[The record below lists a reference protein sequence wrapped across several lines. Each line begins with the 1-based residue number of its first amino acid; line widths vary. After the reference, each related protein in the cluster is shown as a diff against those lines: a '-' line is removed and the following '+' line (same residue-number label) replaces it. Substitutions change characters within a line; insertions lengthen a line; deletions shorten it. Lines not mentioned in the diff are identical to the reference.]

1 MLSLNVPSL
10 NVPSLNVP
18 SLKNVYQM
26 MGIRFLGTHYIS
38 NDGYPKK
45 KRIIHNTWP
54 KKTGL
59 PIYIINYL
67 VYKLIVYKQ
76 KVYKLFGPREV
87 LNK

>member
-38 NDGYPKK
+38 NDGYPKT
-45 KRIIHNTWP
+45 KRIPFSTDNF
-54 KKTGL
+54 
-59 PIYIINYL
+59 IY
-67 VYKLIVYKQ
+67 LIRRE
-76 KVYKLFGPREV
+76 FGA
-87 LNK
+87 